1 MLKCKIRGIYIFLSL
16 IYNKEHVHSSFHLK
30 TFVEFLVLFIILI
43 PLLDLFIKII
53 FILCTYIHT
62 HAYINT
68 HTHMHT
74 YIQTTHTYMT

>member
-1 MLKCKIRGIYIFLSL
+1 MFIPLSIFRHLSN
-16 IYNKEHVHSSFHLK
+16 IFYEYF
-30 TFVEFLVLFIILI
+30 VLFIILI

-74 YIQTTHTYMT
+74 YVQTTHTYMT